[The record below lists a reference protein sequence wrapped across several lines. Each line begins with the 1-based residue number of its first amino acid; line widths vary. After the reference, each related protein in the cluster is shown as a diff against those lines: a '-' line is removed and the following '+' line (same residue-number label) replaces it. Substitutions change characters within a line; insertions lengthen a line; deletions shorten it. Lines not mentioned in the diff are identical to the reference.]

1 MADELTIELW
11 RRVSRALDELL
22 ELEPERRGD
31 FLAQICSDDPLLLWW
46 TRALLEA
53 EAEAGDFMERS
64 AASGTAMALRRFL
77 LVPVPSPIEHACS
90 QVKGHSGGDETGAR
104 RERDTV
110 GEDPSGGDEK

>member
-31 FLAQICSDDPLLLWW
+31 LLAQICSDDPLLLWW
-46 TRALLEA
+46 TQTLLEA
-53 EAEAGDFMERS
+53 EAEAGAFMERC

-77 LVPVPSPIEHACS
+77 LVPLPSPIEHACS
-90 QVKGHSGGDETGAR
+90 QVKGHSGDHETGAR
-104 RERDTV
+104 RERATV
-110 GEDPSGGDEK
+110 GEDPSGRG